1 MTDLSEYDKGGNKG
15 KMKMRIIIGVVVAL
29 LLVSLMPGT
38 VLAAKPVAFNA
49 GGQVFGITE
58 GDVHPA
64 GESGRWIVA
73 ERDMFGFLGG
83 SINGMF
89 DLKYKANIESADTQ
103 EGTLHGKMVVTDMY
117 NPTNVLY
124 TMNVNGKSVF
134 DGFVGVG
141 ADGYYNFQLT
151 ISGHWNFLDGA
162 RGNGTFTA
170 VVVYYTDSELHVLGF
185 RENSCISATGQ
196 WQP

>member
-1 MTDLSEYDKGGNKG
+1 
-15 KMKMRIIIGVVVAL
+15 MKMRIIIGVVVAL

-38 VLAAKPVAFNA
+38 VLAAKPVDFNA
-49 GGQVFGITE
+49 GGQVLGITE

-64 GESGRWIVA
+64 GESGRWVVA

-83 SINGMF
+83 SINGFF
-89 DLKYKANIESADTQ
+89 DLTYKANIESVETQ
-103 EGTLHGKMVVTDMY
+103 AGTMHGKMVVTDDMD

-124 TMNVNGKSVF
+124 VLNLNGKSKS

-141 ADGYYNFQLT
+141 EDGYYNFQLT

-162 RGNGTFTA
+162 RGTGTFNV
-170 VVVYYTDSELHVLGF
+170 VVVYFTDMYGHVLGV
-185 RENSCISATGQ
+185 RENSSISATGQ